1 MTIGGYFEL
10 ELPQGAQYHRQAIK
24 LNSGRHCLEYIL
36 RLRSYSKIWI
46 PYYTCEVVLQP
57 IKKLGLEYCFYHIDE
72 MLEPIFDY
80 YSLADNE
87 AFLCTNYFGIK
98 DHYVR
103 SLPAKSNIIIDN
115 SMAFFA
121 KPIPGFD
128 TFCSARKFFGVPDG
142 AYLYS
147 YDGAQLDMDLPRS
160 TSYRRCAHLL
170 KRIDL
175 GAEQGYADF
184 KENDAALSDQ
194 EIMTMSKLTQRI
206 LSSIDYEHVEARR
219 LGNYRLYHHH
229 LGQYNMLPDN
239 LLNAV
244 EHSPLIY
251 PFLTDRLGLREYL
264 ISKKVFVAQYWPNV
278 LQWSDE
284 DTWEHAIAEQ
294 FVALPIDQR
303 YSNSHVLSLIEMI
316 SDKTS

>member
-121 KPIPGFD
+121 KPIPCNNSFI
-128 TFCSARKFFGVPDG
+128 
-142 AYLYS
+142 
-147 YDGAQLDMDLPRS
+147 
-160 TSYRRCAHLL
+160 CA
-170 KRIDL
+170 
-175 GAEQGYADF
+175 
-184 KENDAALSDQ
+184 
-194 EIMTMSKLTQRI
+194 
-206 LSSIDYEHVEARR
+206 
-219 LGNYRLYHHH
+219 
-229 LGQYNMLPDN
+229 
-239 LLNAV
+239 
-244 EHSPLIY
+244 
-251 PFLTDRLGLREYL
+251 
-264 ISKKVFVAQYWPNV
+264 KVTASMKMCIQ
-278 LQWSDE
+278 
-284 DTWEHAIAEQ
+284 A
-294 FVALPIDQR
+294 
-303 YSNSHVLSLIEMI
+303 I
-316 SDKTS
+316 SDDGKQSILL